1 MNEFNFRPAPIET
14 SENFF
19 RDQKALL
26 MKIPAREN
34 ARRAKQRTIFF
45 SSISAFILAGAMSAI
60 LFGTTDGIST
70 DQNLDYYY
78 SSISDSDLQKTIQ
91 IADADPFFEID

>member
-14 SENFF
+14 PEDFL
-19 RDQKALL
+19 RDQKNLL

-34 ARRAKQRTIFF
+34 ARRARQRRFF
-45 SSISAFILAGAMSAI
+45 FGSVSAFILAGAMSAI
-60 LFGTTDGIST
+60 LFGSSDNISA

-78 SSISDSDLQKTIQ
+78 SSLSDADLQHTIRL
-91 IADADPFFEID
+91 ADADPFFEVD